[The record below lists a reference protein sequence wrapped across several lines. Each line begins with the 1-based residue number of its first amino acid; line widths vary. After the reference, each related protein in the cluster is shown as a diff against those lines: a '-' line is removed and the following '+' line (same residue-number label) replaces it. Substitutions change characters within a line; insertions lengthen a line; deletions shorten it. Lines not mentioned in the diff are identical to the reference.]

1 MQSFDVPVICPGEQF
16 EMSQEGETYFDAVA
30 TLHDS
35 LSDGT
40 LRVDFVRMDL
50 SPEQASV
57 IDALDRKRRLEVKIR
72 SLRQYILVVG
82 DVPKLTEQPRQQLK
96 DETRDLERL
105 IEGIEIK
112 MTTLRD
118 AAIKALA

>member
-1 MQSFDVPVICPGEQF
+1 
-16 EMSQEGETYFDAVA
+16 MSQEGESYFDAIA
-30 TLHDS
+30 ILHDS

-40 LRVDFVRMDL
+40 LRVDFVRVDL
-50 SPEQASV
+50 TSEQASI
-57 IDALDRKRRLEVKIR
+57 IDALDRKKRLEIKIR

-82 DVPKLTEQPRQQLK
+82 DIPRLIDQPKQQLK
-96 DETRDLERL
+96 EEVRHLEEL

-118 AAIKALA
+118 AAI

>member
-1 MQSFDVPVICPGEQF
+1 MEVKHFKVPVICPGAQF
-16 EMSQEGETYFDAVA
+16 EMSQEGESYFDAIA
-30 TLHDS
+30 ILHDS

-40 LRVDFVRMDL
+40 LRVDFVRVDL
-50 SPEQASV
+50 TSEQASI
-57 IDALDRKRRLEVKIR
+57 IDALDRKKRLEIKIR

-82 DVPKLTEQPRQQLK
+82 DIPRLIDQPKQQLK
-96 DETRDLERL
+96 EEVRHLEEL

-118 AAIKALA
+118 AAI

>member
-1 MQSFDVPVICPGEQF
+1 MKHFNVPVICPGVQF
-16 EMSQEGETYFDAVA
+16 EMWQEGETYFDAVA

-50 SPEQASV
+50 TPDQTSI
-57 IDALDRKRRLEVKIR
+57 IDELDRKRRLEIKIR

-82 DVPKLTEQPRQQLK
+82 DIPKLVEQSKEQL
-96 DETRDLERL
+96 EEVTRDLEGV
-105 IEGIEIK
+105 IEGIEVK

-118 AAIKALA
+118 AAV